1 MAHVAGHNTVSQSG
15 VTRWDGGAAS
25 GKNMTERQGDTQDLY
40 DRYGGGRFNPSYY
53 TSPNWKP
60 YVPPTSSGG
69 GDFAAALAAIA
80 AAQRGSGSSS
90 TANNNAYN
98 LGMAELAYKKK
109 SDASADATALEALLY
124 GRNKDARIL
133 GGMENFYNT
142 GSYGKGF
149 DKLLG
154 MIDTQGKVSEKGV
167 TDAYGRAVT
176 NINEGYGAAQGLGDA
191 GYAALN
197 QYLGQ
202 NPNNPYAGMRASV
215 GSAPDALTQ
224 YLSAYGVSDQ
234 PVQGQIQ
241 ADQLQAQQGAGNYQ
255 NLIDILSG
263 VAQSGASSRGA
274 ESAMG
279 QNLFNT
285 SLGQERAGYKGAA
298 NNAQAQALA
307 ALQQQMFQSRFGV
320 ENDRNSLA
328 NQLAQAIVAAGGTV
342 SGATKTDPTKTDPTK
357 TTTPG
362 LAELLQQFDASVKP
376 NVNPLQGFDTNT
388 ASAISQEDVDYLR
401 KLQEQRAFLNSMN
414 FQGMGFQGNERT
426 IRRGN

>member
-1 MAHVAGHNTVSQSG
+1 MANNTVSQSG

-25 GKNMTERQGDTQDLY
+25 GNIYGPTVGDTS
-40 DRYGGGRFNPSYY
+40 RRFQIGYNSGTLDNSNIGTQPKSIQQQLAELAASYQ
-53 TSPNWKP
+53 P
-60 YVPPTSSGG
+60 SSGSG
-69 GDFAAALAAIA
+69 G
-80 AAQRGSGSSS
+80 
-90 TANNNAYN
+90 NNNAYN
-98 LGMAELAYKKK
+98 LGMAELAYKKQN
-109 SDASADATALEALLY
+109 DARQAATDLEALNF

-133 GGMENFYNT
+133 SGMENYYNT
-142 GSYGKGF
+142 GSYGTGF

-154 MIDTQGKVSEKGV
+154 MITNQGKVSERGISNAYDRAQ
-167 TDAYGRAVT
+167 TDIGQ
-176 NINEGYGAAQGLGDA
+176 GYDAAQGLGDS
-191 GYAALN
+191 GYRALN
-197 QYLGQ
+197 AYLSA
-202 NPNNPYAGMRASV
+202 NPNNPYAGMQASV

-255 NLIDILSG
+255 NLIDVLSG

-285 SLGQERAGYKGAA
+285 GLGQERAGYQSAA
-298 NNAQAQALA
+298 TNAQQQALN

-328 NQLAQAIVAAGGTV
+328 NQLAQAIIAAGGNVNGTT
-342 SGATKTDPTKTDPTK
+342 TKTDSTETDSTETDPTK

-376 NVNPLQGFDTNT
+376 NMNPLQGFDTNT

-401 KLQEQRAFLNSMN
+401 KLQEQRAFLDSMN
-414 FQGMGFQGNERT
+414 FQGMGF
-426 IRRGN
+426 

>member
-1 MAHVAGHNTVSQSG
+1 MTHKPGHLG
-15 VTRWDGGAAS
+15 VTQYPGVNDSGTIRWDGGAAS
-25 GKNMTERQGDTQDLY
+25 GKNMTVDQADTQDLY
-40 DRYGGGRFNPSYY
+40 DAKGGGRFNPSYY
-53 TSPNWKP
+53 TSRN
-60 YVPPTSSGG
+60 YTTTAPTSDSGAIT
-69 GDFAAALAAIA
+69 AAALAAIA

-176 NINEGYGAAQGLGDA
+176 NINEGYGAAQGLGDS

-202 NPNNPYAGMRASV
+202 NPNNPYAGMQASV

-255 NLIDILSG
+255 NLINILSG

-285 SLGQERAGYKGAA
+285 SLGQEQAGYKGAA

-328 NQLAQAIVAAGGTV
+328 NQLAMQIVGAGGNVDGTTTKTV
-342 SGATKTDPTKTDPTK
+342 DDATDNQDKEEASRTFEGSGASRVRVTTWTDGSVTRESDPDKTVTGANPNL
-357 TTTPG
+357 TPQI
-362 LAELLQQFDASVKP
+362 LAQLA
-376 NVNPLQGFDTNT
+376 G
-388 ASAISQEDVDYLR
+388 R
-401 KLQEQRAFLNSMN
+401 RRAEF
-414 FQGMGFQGNERT
+414 
-426 IRRGN
+426 